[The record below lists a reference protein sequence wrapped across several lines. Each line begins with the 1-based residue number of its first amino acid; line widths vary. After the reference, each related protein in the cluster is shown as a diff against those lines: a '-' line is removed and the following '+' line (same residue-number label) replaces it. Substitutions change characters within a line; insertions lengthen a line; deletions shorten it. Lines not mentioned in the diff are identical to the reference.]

1 MDVDIPFEW
10 DARPTYRLGKLEVIA
25 PSRCSLH
32 ALELSKFDHS
42 PWRPGW
48 FVSHQQPLELLCFWL
63 LITTTELAWEILEH
77 RFILCTKCSRLQ
89 GSWTGG
95 LCAQQVRSYFY
106 KLQEMIVRNPLSNVY
121 TNGRDANLFVH
132 ICCGC
137 LSSGAGKGSKLPHQL
152 AECYVEPWHVWIF
165 LMSRT
170 HISTDICVLAGP
182 SITWFFIDG
191 VDVKLIREPERE
203 DVPLRGKGNP
213 TVSGMPKSS
222 EVPCNCLFYDIPY
235 CRDIRTVPVVVQPL
249 STAGMHLWWH

>member
-1 MDVDIPFEW
+1 ME
-10 DARPTYRLGKLEVIA
+10 ARVVR
-25 PSRCSLH
+25 
-32 ALELSKFDHS
+32 
-42 PWRPGW
+42 
-48 FVSHQQPLELLCFWL
+48 VSS
-63 LITTTELAWEILEH
+63 TTTRVVVLLVANYNHWACMRNSWTQIYPLYKMPI
-77 RFILCTKCSRLQ
+77 RSRLQ